1 MAFLVNAAG
10 DKEAPVVIWKSEN
23 PRCFRGMIKSTLPIK
38 YFSQKKAWMTG
49 EILDNVLSSF
59 NHKICTEGRSVLL
72 FLDNAGCHPEDLRNK
87 YSNIKIVFLPAN
99 TTSRLQPLDLGIIQ
113 NFKVHY
119 RKVFL
124 PYILAKIDSCSSAS
138 EVAKSVNVLTAIW
151 WIAHAW
157 NEVTIV
163 KCFKTAGILTSEFD
177 VVSTCINESD
187 PFDDIEASLELGDL
201 IERTVGN
208 DSCPFKA

>member
-59 NHKICTEGRSVLL
+59 NYKIRTEGRSVLL

-99 TTSRLQPLDLGIIQ
+99 TTSRLQPLDLGII
-113 NFKVHY
+113 
-119 RKVFL
+119 
-124 PYILAKIDSCSSAS
+124 
-138 EVAKSVNVLTAIW
+138 
-151 WIAHAW
+151 
-157 NEVTIV
+157 
-163 KCFKTAGILTSEFD
+163 
-177 VVSTCINESD
+177 
-187 PFDDIEASLELGDL
+187 
-201 IERTVGN
+201 
-208 DSCPFKA
+208 